1 MVPPIED
8 TTVQKYDMQFGT
20 NVLGTWIVCSPRSV
34 LTDYR
39 FVGHWLFTTLLLP
52 ALFAATDAS
61 PTHEKARVVTVS
73 SSANYLTKGLD
84 FEALEDGPQRRKYA
98 IWELYNKSKFVG
110 GLDLDLRSRRLT
122 DWTTLQG
129 NVVVAKELA
138 RRYGDKIVS
147 MSLNPG
153 NISSDLQRHLPSF
166 QNYMLVWFSSLRF
179 G

>member
-1 MVPPIED
+1 M
-8 TTVQKYDMQFGT
+8 
-20 NVLGTWIVCSPRSV
+20 
-34 LTDYR
+34 
-39 FVGHWLFTTLLLP
+39 
-52 ALFAATDAS
+52 
-61 PTHEKARVVTVS
+61 TVS